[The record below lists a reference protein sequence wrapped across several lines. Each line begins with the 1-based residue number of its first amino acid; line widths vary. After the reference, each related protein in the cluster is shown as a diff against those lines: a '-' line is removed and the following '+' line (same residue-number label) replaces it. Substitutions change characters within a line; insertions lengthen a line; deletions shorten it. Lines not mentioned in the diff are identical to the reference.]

1 MFGLESVARST
12 LRRAYKQSGLQ
23 TTAVTP
29 AVLAAAKARGIVKPT
44 ATQAHL
50 SSLAD
55 VEATLRWLQ
64 ERGHLVNGTGHDA
77 ATASSSSSAVGTST
91 STLPAN
97 EDSGTAPVVPPDTP
111 LSDLLTPPDSAPLDG
126 DNNVSPPVSEDG
138 DDNWVE
144 SSLYSS
150 EEDRYDSSPS
160 SCDAPLPDPE
170 PPPSPNPAVGSGA
183 TPTSVRGDRSLS
195 VFRGDI
201 DGMEQFVRWMQTG
214 TIKGGAE
221 RGRRLNH
228 SLPHLQLSSL
238 TAPDDERHH
247 HVQRGGRGRRL
258 RRHLDRAEAGVCA
271 GQSTPRQHQEEG
283 GATGTPLPNSD
294 RGRQPG
300 PGL

>member
-1 MFGLESVARST
+1 MASGEGTPGERHRPRRRHRLLLLLSCRYLHFHIARQRGQRHGPRRPPRHST
-12 LRRAYKQSGLQ
+12 LR
-23 TTAVTP
+23 P
-29 AVLAAAKARGIVKPT
+29 A
-44 ATQAHL
+44 H
-50 SSLAD
+50 
-55 VEATLRWLQ
+55 
-64 ERGHLVNGTGHDA
+64 
-77 ATASSSSSAVGTST
+77 
-91 STLPAN
+91 
-97 EDSGTAPVVPPDTP
+97 AP
-111 LSDLLTPPDSAPLDG
+111 G
-126 DNNVSPPVSEDG
+126 FCRDNNVSPPVSEDG

-160 SCDAPLPDPE
+160 SCDAPLTDPE
-170 PPPSPNPAVGSGA
+170 PPPSPNPAVGSGPA
-183 TPTSVRGDRSLS
+183 PTSVRGDRSLS

-201 DGMEQFVRWMQTG
+201 DGMERFVRWMQTG

-221 RGRRLNH
+221 RGRRLNR
-228 SLPHLQLSSL
+228 SLPHLQLSSP

-247 HVQRGGRGRRL
+247 RVQRGGRGRRL

-283 GATGTPLPNSD
+283 GATGTPLPNSV